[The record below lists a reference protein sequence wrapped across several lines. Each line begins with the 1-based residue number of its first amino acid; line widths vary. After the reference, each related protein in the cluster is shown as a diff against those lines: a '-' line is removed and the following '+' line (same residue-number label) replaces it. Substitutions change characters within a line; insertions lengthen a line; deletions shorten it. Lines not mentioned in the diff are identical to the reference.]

1 MIRIL
6 SQLRELDLP
15 VGDANR
21 TLCSSSG
28 LLELLPIY
36 RPSVDYIGSKRNREY
51 VTSVAY
57 ERCPCSVGRMD
68 AASIVSGNVW
78 GRFHV
83 CWHERFNKN
92 ISVNFSAGTL
102 TAVT

>member
-1 MIRIL
+1 VL
-6 SQLRELDLP
+6 SQLRESDLP

-21 TLCSSSG
+21 TLRSSSG

-57 ERCPCSVGRMD
+57 ERCPCSVERMD

-83 CWHERFNKN
+83 CWHERFNEY
-92 ISVNFSAGTL
+92 ISVFFCRYTNRDYVS
-102 TAVT
+102 

>member
-1 MIRIL
+1 MVRIL
-6 SQLRELDLP
+6 SQLRESDLP

-21 TLCSSSG
+21 TLRSSSG

-51 VTSVAY
+51 VTSVVY

-83 CWHERFNKN
+83 CWHERFNKY
-92 ISVNFSAGTL
+92 ICQFSAGSL
-102 TAVT
+102 TVIT